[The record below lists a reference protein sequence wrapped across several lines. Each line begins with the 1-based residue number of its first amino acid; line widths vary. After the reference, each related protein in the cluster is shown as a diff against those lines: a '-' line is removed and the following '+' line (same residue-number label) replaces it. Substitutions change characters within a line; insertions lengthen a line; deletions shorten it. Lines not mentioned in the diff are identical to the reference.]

1 MRAYIHSSH
10 PSGSLWFLLNLAWT
24 SQLLWYQAKS
34 AMEKSPGD
42 DNSLEP
48 FLTNCYVFVLT
59 VCKICQAFKNLMEG
73 MYASHK
79 CLNVFDVI
87 VSSF

>member
-1 MRAYIHSSH
+1 
-10 PSGSLWFLLNLAWT
+10 
-24 SQLLWYQAKS
+24 
-34 AMEKSPGD
+34 MEKSPGD
-42 DNSLEP
+42 DNSYEP